1 MVIEEEEA
9 VVLGLLAEGKKLFRY
24 LIIKFV
30 PIIFFRRIDK
40 RIEIEFMESW
50 GPAAAKLQN
59 LLKLCNFR
67 TSSCDKLCK
76 DYYI

>member
-30 PIIFFRRIDK
+30 PIIFFRRTNN
-40 RIEIEFMESW
+40 RIEFMESW